1 MVDAGNASRGTYSDT
16 MKPEPAMLLA
26 AMLLG
31 LLTESRGW
39 DGSGSWPHGAQIR
52 RIVPL
57 RGGSDLPGS
66 IAVHGSAGAAQE
78 ALRQGEACMQAFDF
92 EGAVDAFTRGIATDP
107 DNKQLYTARSKAYSK
122 LDRISDALKDAMK
135 VWVGGSRTGAGAPAP
150 HAQGAAPLH
159 TVAGGGAAS
168 SSPFDGR
175 GLKRDPRIYGE
186 GAAPPPA
193 GEAAEDGGAQQA
205 AWEAEKKELQHTLE
219 QALEA
224 ATTSKENFSKE
235 KNAMQLENEA
245 LKASLERLGLCADGQ
260 TAAAGPSAGEKVARA
275 LQLWKDVYHRYPFM
289 AKDSSA
295 TALAGCLTEIE
306 DLSGGPSMHTM
317 SALLENLRRSQEEA
331 GTLRQQLQ
339 DQTAGQGEASS
350 MMPMLED
357 EVGLHAFLR
366 ASMHTYMHFSSQSS

>member
-1 MVDAGNASRGTYSDT
+1 
-16 MKPEPAMLLA
+16 MLLA
-26 AMLLG
+26 ALLLG
-31 LLTESRGW
+31 LLIESRGW
-39 DGSGSWPHGAQIR
+39 DGSGSWPNGAQLR
-52 RIVPL
+52 RIVPI
-57 RGGSDLPGS
+57 RGGGDLPGS
-66 IAVHGSAGAAQE
+66 IAVRGSGAGAAQE

-92 EGAVDAFTRGIATDP
+92 EGAVDAFTRGIAADP
-107 DNKQLYTARSKAYSK
+107 DNKQLHTARSQAYSK
-122 LDRISDALKDAMK
+122 LDRISDALKDAIK

-150 HAQGAAPLH
+150 HAQAAAPFH

-224 ATTSKENFSKE
+224 ATTSKETFSKE

-245 LKASLERLGLCADGQ
+245 LKAALERLGLCADGQ

-295 TALAGCLTEIE
+295 AALAGCLTEIE

-339 DQTAGQGEASS
+339 EQTAGQGEASS

-357 EVGLHAFLR
+357 EVGLC
-366 ASMHTYMHFSSQSS
+366 MHFCAQACTHTCLSADRALDVCCLCGSLGSGV